1 MPNWNYIV
9 REHLAVLRLPPER
22 EIEIVEELALHLE
35 AVFEDALADGLS
47 EAEAEARAVQSY
59 DWRLLE
65 CELSRAEQPLAAR
78 AWQPSL
84 KLIERKGGLRMESF
98 IQDLRFGVRMLLKQP
113 GFTLIAVITLALGI
127 GLSTAIFSMAYS
139 MLLRAL
145 PYPEAERLV
154 TVWLTN
160 SAAAAAGY
168 ARFNTNAENWLEWR
182 AQSKSFDDIALA
194 RTAVNFNLTGDGRPE
209 RVLGAQVSWN
219 LAQVLGV
226 QPQIGHM
233 FTEEETGRDAK
244 LAVLSNGF
252 WTRRFARDPAIF
264 GRRIQLNGEAF
275 EVIGV
280 LPPGFQYPSQDFD
293 LLTPLF
299 LSAEERQSPMHF
311 YYRAVGRLKA
321 GISAQ
326 QAQAETSAIAARL
339 SAQRVRVSSATP
351 SQDGTLV
358 EPLLYTNVGQFR
370 TTLYVLLAA
379 VGCLLLIGCI
389 NLGGLFVV
397 RASAG
402 THEFA
407 IRAALGA
414 SKWRLRLQTLAEVLP
429 LSLVGAAAGI
439 LLAWALLKVLVRWLP
454 PNLPRLETVGLYWP
468 VLAFALGVSV
478 LVVLLAGMLP
488 ARLAARVRLAEKIQ
502 QGART
507 VAGSSALR
515 NTLVAAQIAVTLVL
529 VFAGGLLV
537 RSLVA
542 VLQVNP
548 GFSSQG
554 VLTMQ
559 LQVTRARYPTDAEV
573 GDYYHRLV
581 ARVKTIPGVVEAGI
595 GGLPFSV
602 FGSSGGVEFASK
614 PNEKQ
619 LAARFHPATP
629 GFLAA
634 LGIPLLRGRDFTE
647 NDKEG
652 APQVAIID
660 EQLARKAF
668 GDGNPLGQRIRF
680 GAITQTMQWV
690 EIVGVVGH
698 IHAGSLEN
706 DPSPQLY
713 WPGAQQRLELQG
725 GQYRVGLAVRTLGQP
740 ESFTSA
746 IVEQIQKENP
756 DQPVY
761 DVRSMADRLD
771 QSLQSRH
778 LLTGLVTLFGG
789 AALLLACLGLY
800 GVVSYGVALRLRE
813 FAIRTA
819 LGAQARDVRR
829 LVLTH
834 AVWLWLAGSSI
845 GLLAAWPVGHAL
857 QTHLYG
863 VGGADAVALAAA
875 LSLLLVTALL
885 AGLVPARR
893 AGRVDP
899 AVTLRSE

>member
-1 MPNWNYIV
+1 
-9 REHLAVLRLPPER
+9 
-22 EIEIVEELALHLE
+22 
-35 AVFEDALADGLS
+35 
-47 EAEAEARAVQSY
+47 
-59 DWRLLE
+59 
-65 CELSRAEQPLAAR
+65 
-78 AWQPSL
+78 
-84 KLIERKGGLRMESF
+84 METLW
-98 IQDLRFGVRMLLKQP
+98 QDLRFGARMLAKNP
-113 GFTLIAVITLALGI
+113 GFSLIAVFTLALGI
-127 GLSTAIFSMAYS
+127 GLSTAIFSLTYS
-139 MLLRAL
+139 FLLRAL
-145 PYPEAERLV
+145 PYPEADRLV

-168 ARFNTNAENWLEWR
+168 SRFNTNAENWLAWR

-194 RTAVNFNLTGDGRPE
+194 RPAVNFNLTGDGRPE
-209 RVLGAQVSWN
+209 RALGAQVSWN
-219 LAQVLGV
+219 VAQVLGV
-226 QPQIGHM
+226 QPQIGRM
-233 FTEEETGRDAK
+233 FTEEETGSDAK
-244 LAVLSNGF
+244 LTVLSDGF
-252 WTRRFARDPAIF
+252 WTRRFARDASVV

-280 LPPGFQYPSQDFD
+280 LPPQFQYPSQDFD

-299 LSAEERQSPMHF
+299 LSPQERQSPMHF
-311 YYRAVGRLKA
+311 FYRAVGRLKA
-321 GISAQ
+321 GVSAQ

-339 SAQRVRVSSATP
+339 SDQRVRVSSATP

-397 RASAG
+397 RASARM
-402 THEFA
+402 HEFA

-414 SKWRLRLQTLAEVLP
+414 SRGRLRRQTLAEVLP
-429 LSLVGAAAGI
+429 LSVAGAGAGA

-454 PNLPRLETVGLYWP
+454 AYLPGLASVGLHLP
-468 VLAFALGVSV
+468 VLAFALALSV

-488 ARLAARVRLAEKIQ
+488 ARLAARVRLAETIQ

-507 VAGSSALR
+507 VAGASALR
-515 NTLVAAQIAVTLVL
+515 NALVTAQIAVTLAL
-529 VFAGGLLV
+529 VFASGLLV

-548 GFSSQG
+548 GFSPQG

-559 LQVTRARYPTDAEV
+559 LQITRASFPTEVAV

-581 ARVKTIPGVVEAGI
+581 ARVKTIPGVAEAGI

-619 LAARFHPATP
+619 FAARFHPATP

-634 LGIPLLRGRDFTE
+634 LGIPLRGGRDFTE
-647 NDKEG
+647 LDKEG
-652 APQVAIID
+652 APLVAIID
-660 EQLARKAF
+660 EQLARKSF
-668 GDGNPLGQRIRF
+668 GDANPLGQRIRF
-680 GAITQTMQWV
+680 GAITPAMPWV
-690 EIVGVVGH
+690 EIVGVAGH
-698 IHAGSLEN
+698 IHAGSLET
-706 DPSPQLY
+706 DPTPQLY

-725 GQYRVGLAVRTLGQP
+725 GQYRVGLAVKTLGQP

-761 DVRSMADRLD
+761 DVRSMEDRLD
-771 QSLQSRH
+771 QSLQARR

-800 GVVSYGVALRLRE
+800 GVVSYSVALRLRE

-819 LGAQARDVRR
+819 LGAEARDIRL
-829 LVLTH
+829 LVLNQ
-834 AVWLWLAGSSI
+834 AVRLWLAGSVI
-845 GLLAAWPVGHAL
+845 GLIVAWPVGRAL
-857 QTHLYG
+857 QSQLYG

-893 AGRVDP
+893 AGLVDP
-899 AVTLRSE
+899 AVTLRGE